1 MEKILLL
8 KGLNTGGRQ
17 NELIELAMTYKFDSV
32 EIDMADLLGRMEV
45 LGKAFALQFLTSSK
59 TKVGTFRVPVDFGA
73 PDAQYQAQVAKLG
86 TVIELAKALGASRC
100 FYEVTAGSDSHSFQ
114 QNFDLQTG
122 RIKAVAEQLGAAGIR
137 LGLKLEP
144 LSGRKERSYKFIQS
158 AEQLL
163 TLIRMCGSKHVGLC
177 LETGSWTMLGG
188 ASDQISELTA
198 QQLTEVR
205 FADGE
210 LNVGE
215 QPAYFLPGQLDSSIA
230 NAVARHL
237 HQVKYDGA
245 IAITGHP
252 SMFSR
257 KNRDVVV
264 RGMESA
270 LRQIEEIVAGTR
282 ESLATL
288 ETPREAPVEVAD
300 QTASISA

>member
-59 TKVGTFRVPVDFGA
+59 TKVGTFRIPVDFSA
-73 PDAQYQAQVAKLG
+73 PDAQFQAQSAKLG
-86 TVIELAKALGASRC
+86 TVIELAQALSATRC
-100 FYEVTAGSDSHSFQ
+100 YYEVTAGSDSHSFQ
-114 QNFDLQTG
+114 QNFELQTG

-144 LSGRKERSYKFIQS
+144 LSGRKERSFKFIQS
-158 AEQLL
+158 AEELL

-188 ASDQISELTA
+188 TSDQIAELSA
-198 QQLTEVR
+198 HQLTEVR

-210 LNVGE
+210 MNAGD
-215 QPAYFLPGQLDSSIA
+215 QPAYFLPGQLDNSIA

-237 HQVKYDGA
+237 HQIKFDGA
-245 IAITGHP
+245 IAITGHA

-282 ESLATL
+282 EALATI
-288 ETPREAPVEVAD
+288 ETPPEPAVEVPA